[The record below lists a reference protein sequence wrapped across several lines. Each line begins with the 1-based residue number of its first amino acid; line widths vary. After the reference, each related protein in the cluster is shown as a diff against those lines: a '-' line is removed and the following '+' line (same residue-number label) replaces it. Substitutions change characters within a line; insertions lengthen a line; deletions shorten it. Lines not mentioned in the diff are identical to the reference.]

1 MLADFADF
9 THPAHGALELG
20 VVLGPIK
27 RTLLERRA
35 AVDRSVTGGAYLE
48 FGKLVK
54 LDVDGVVGVSLALSF
69 RLLGLRKGA
78 LVSKS
83 NCARRRRSRTY
94 ILNNLA

>member
-1 MLADFADF
+1 MFSYDAKILLKGLEIEAD
-9 THPAHGALELG
+9 LEID
-20 VVLGPIK
+20 PSD
-27 RTLLERRA
+27 RRA

-83 NCARRRRSRTY
+83 NRARRRRSRTY